1 MGKTNSPALNSHF
14 LKFTDCP
21 VCSAMVILDILIL
34 MHFNIHYFFCFVT
47 LGLGLFLFYRQGN
60 GGLYFRDQGDH
71 QAGILRAGLG
81 ETVELN
87 GSVWLS

>member
-21 VCSAMVILDILIL
+21 VCPAMVILDILIL

-47 LGLGLFLFYRQGN
+47 LGLGLFLFYR
-60 GGLYFRDQGDH
+60 
-71 QAGILRAGLG
+71 
-81 ETVELN
+81 
-87 GSVWLS
+87 